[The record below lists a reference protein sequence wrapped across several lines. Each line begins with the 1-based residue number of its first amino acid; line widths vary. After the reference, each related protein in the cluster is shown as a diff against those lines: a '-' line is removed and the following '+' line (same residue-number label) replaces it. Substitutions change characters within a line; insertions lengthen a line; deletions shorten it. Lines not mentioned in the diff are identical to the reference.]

1 MQIEVEFIGF
11 PMIYDIFP
19 EGRHRVSFEGQT
31 LHELIE
37 HLMARNGERL
47 KAAFME
53 PGSDRFDPT
62 IQVSLNKRFLARQ
75 EIPQADVGDGDCV
88 TFLRLLAGG

>member
-11 PMIYDIFP
+11 PTIYDLFP
-19 EGRHRVSFEGQT
+19 EGRHRIVFDGKS

-37 HLMARNGERL
+37 FLIARNGERL
-47 KAAFME
+47 KEALTE

-62 IQVSLNKRFLARQ
+62 IQVSLNKRFLAGQ
-75 EIPQADVGDGDCV
+75 EIARTFVAEGDCV